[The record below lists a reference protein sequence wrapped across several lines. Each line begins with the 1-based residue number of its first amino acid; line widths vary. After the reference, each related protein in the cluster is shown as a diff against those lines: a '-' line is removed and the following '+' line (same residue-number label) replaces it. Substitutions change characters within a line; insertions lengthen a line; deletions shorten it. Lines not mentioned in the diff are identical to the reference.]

1 MDWVRGDYN
10 TFCRKR
16 NSRKHLTSSHMICF
30 EVSVISILGDQITNA
45 SFFVFSTAVMSY
57 IKFKVSFSSYQC
69 LTQSR
74 LTSVCLA
81 WVSQTT
87 SELSTLFLPGANL
100 RMQLSESGRGRA
112 RDFLKAA
119 SHSARGSEHGAHE
132 HGFGF
137 QGWNC
142 FLRLHWKNH
151 VFSASF
157 QVSQTRATL
166 CMQRHHLPMLRSP
179 SHASP
184 SLCHFASQ
192 ASPLTQRLAKG
203 LSLCT
208 FANWPQSVC
217 ELHAL
222 FP

>member
-45 SFFVFSTAVMSY
+45 SFFVFSTAIMSY

-119 SHSARGSEHGAHE
+119 SYSARGSEHGAHE
-132 HGFGF
+132 RVSGTWIWISGMELLLKPALEEP
-137 QGWNC
+137 C
-142 FLRLHWKNH
+142 FLCI
-151 VFSASF
+151 FSG
-157 QVSQTRATL
+157 
-166 CMQRHHLPMLRSP
+166 
-179 SHASP
+179 
-184 SLCHFASQ
+184 
-192 ASPLTQRLAKG
+192 LT
-203 LSLCT
+203 
-208 FANWPQSVC
+208 N
-217 ELHAL
+217 
-222 FP
+222 